1 MIAAFVASIRTKTIK
16 TPEASESVS
25 ASECSNAFGTSAT
38 ETSSVSNADL
48 KDPSGD
54 KLLRQG
60 SGQASCFDK
69 LSNQNLSLPEG
80 YEKMTDQELAVW
92 YNDGSTGSPQAKCA

>member
-60 SGQASCFDK
+60 SGQASI
-69 LSNQNLSLPEG
+69 NLSLPEG

-92 YNDGSTGSPQAKCA
+92 YNDGSTGSPQAL